1 MRRLLD
7 LRVVRWERKLAAA
20 IVVWLVGMALFAL
33 LPAEIPSPLRSALAL
48 IVNVGSFVLCARVFR
63 GRGEPV
69 APPRAW
75 WRMTARAR
83 LSARLGLLFSLLTL
97 LGLVVLFA
105 SVVGITGPIT
115 GPGGAEDVAASAIDI
130 LQTGTLAFLYLNSA
144 SRLRGMPAPTE
155 PPIAPSFRPPRAL
168 R

>member
-7 LRVVRWERKLAAA
+7 LRIVRWERKLAAA

-83 LSARLGLLFSLLTL
+83 LSARLGFLFSLITL
-97 LGLVVLFA
+97 IGLVLLFA
-105 SVVGITGPIT
+105 GVVGGAEPIT
-115 GPGGAEDVAASAIDI
+115 APNAVEDVAASTIDI
-130 LQTGTLAFLYLNSA
+130 VQSGILAYLYLNSA
-144 SRLRGMPAPTE
+144 ARLRGVPAPPE
-155 PPIAPSFRPPRAL
+155 PPTAPSFRPPRAL